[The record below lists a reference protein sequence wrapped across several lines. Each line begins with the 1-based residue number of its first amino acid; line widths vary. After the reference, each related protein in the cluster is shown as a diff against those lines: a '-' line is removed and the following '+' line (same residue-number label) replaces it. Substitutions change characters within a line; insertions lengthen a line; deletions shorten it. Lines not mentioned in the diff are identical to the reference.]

1 MRRDNMEKEVKEKEV
16 TRILIVDDVET
27 NRFTLRDIIA
37 EMGYQPILTE
47 NGEQALKIVE
57 RFPLKLII
65 SDVAMPVMDGYEL
78 CKRVKE
84 NPETREIPIIFISAF
99 DDPSDII
106 KGFEL
111 KGEDYITKPFIPEV
125 VQARV
130 KVHLKLAENNK
141 TMQEMNRKLHA
152 SVTEQM
158 SQVEGEKRNVLYA
171 MLRIAREHPTFQQ
184 DQMERLSAN
193 CKTLAEALQLSK
205 QFGALISDA
214 YISTIE
220 LAAPLCNLGSVA
232 VPSQLFDKNEGL
244 TKEEQTMLEQHTT
257 IGAEIL
263 ADVKRNSNYNDF
275 LEMSVE
281 IAHFHHENWDGSGYP
296 EQLKGEEI
304 PLSAQIVHIAT
315 DFGELTKQDGKSA
328 EEAIGVMEKSVGTIY
343 NPEIFNIMSKIV
355 RQLH

>member
-1 MRRDNMEKEVKEKEV
+1 MGNGIKEKEV

-27 NRFTLRDIIA
+27 NRFTLRDIISK
-37 EMGYQPILTE
+37 MGYQPILTE

-57 RFPLKLII
+57 RFPLELII

-99 DDPSDII
+99 DDPSDIVR
-106 KGFEL
+106 GFEL

-152 SVTEQM
+152 SVTEQIEQM
-158 SQVEGEKRNVLYA
+158 EGEKRNVLYA
-171 MLRIAREHPTFQQ
+171 MLRIAREHPAFEQ

-205 QFGALISDA
+205 QFGALVSDG

-220 LAAPLCNLGSVA
+220 LAAPLCSLGNVA
-232 VPSQLFDKNEGL
+232 VPVDMFHKEGTL
-244 TKEEQTMLEQHTT
+244 TEEERKVLERHTT
-257 IGAEIL
+257 VGAQIL
-263 ADVKRNSNYNDF
+263 ADVNRNSNYNGF
-275 LEMSVE
+275 LEMSVD
-281 IAHFHHENWDGSGYP
+281 IAHFHHENWDGTGYP
-296 EQLKGEEI
+296 EHLKGEEI
-304 PLSAQIVHIAT
+304 PLSAQIVHIAN
-315 DFGELTKQDGKSA
+315 DFGRLTRNNEKSP
-328 EEAIGVMEKSVGTIY
+328 EEALGEMEHCVGTIY
-343 NPEIFNIMSKIV
+343 NPEIFDIMRKIV

>member
-1 MRRDNMEKEVKEKEV
+1 MDKETKEKEV

-37 EMGYQPILTE
+37 KMGYQPILTE

-57 RFPLKLII
+57 RFPLALII

-78 CKRVKE
+78 CRRVKG

-99 DDPSDII
+99 DEPSDIV

-158 SQVEGEKRNVLYA
+158 KQMEGEKRNVLYA
-171 MLRIAREHPTFQQ
+171 MLRIAREHPAF
-184 DQMERLSAN
+184 DQEQMDRLSAN

-205 QFGALISDA
+205 EFGAMVSDG
-214 YISTIE
+214 YIGTIE
-220 LAAPLCNLGSVA
+220 LAAPLCSLGNVA
-232 VPSQLFDKNEGL
+232 VPMDLFHKKGEL
-244 TKEEQTMLEQHTT
+244 TEEEQKILERHT
-257 IGAEIL
+257 IVGAQIL
-263 ADVKRNSNYNDF
+263 EDVNRNSNYNDF
-275 LEMSVE
+275 LEMSVK
-281 IAHFHHENWDGSGYP
+281 IAHYHHENWDGSGYP
-296 EQLKGEEI
+296 EHLEGEKI
-304 PLSAQIVHIAT
+304 PLCAQIVHIAN
-315 DFGELTKQDGKSA
+315 DFGGLTKKDEKSA
-328 EEAIGVMEKSVGTIY
+328 EEALNVMEHSVGIIY
-343 NPEIFNIMSKIV
+343 NPEIFDILKKIV

>member
-1 MRRDNMEKEVKEKEV
+1 MEKETKEKEV

-37 EMGYQPILTE
+37 KMGYQPILTE

-57 RFPLKLII
+57 RFPLALII

-78 CKRVKE
+78 CRRVKG

-99 DDPSDII
+99 DEPSDIV

-141 TMQEMNRKLHA
+141 IMQEMNRKLHA

-158 SQVEGEKRNVLYA
+158 RQMEGEKRNVLYA
-171 MLRIAREHPTFQQ
+171 MLRIAREHPAF
-184 DQMERLSAN
+184 DQSQMDRLSAN
-193 CKTLAEALQLSK
+193 SKTLAEALQLSK
-205 QFGALISDA
+205 QFGSLVSDA
-214 YISTIE
+214 YIDTIE
-220 LAAPLCNLGSVA
+220 LAAPLCSLGNLA
-232 VPSQLFDKNEGL
+232 VPVDVFHKKEEL
-244 TKEEQTMLEQHTT
+244 TKEEQKMLERHT
-257 IGAEIL
+257 IVGAQIL
-263 ADVKRNSNYNDF
+263 EDVNRNSNYNDF
-275 LEMSVE
+275 LKMSVD
-281 IAHFHHENWDGSGYP
+281 IAHYHHENWDGSGYP
-296 EQLKGEEI
+296 EHIKGEEI
-304 PLSAQIVHIAT
+304 PLSAQIVHIVN
-315 DFGELTKQDGKSA
+315 DFDHLTTKDEKRA
-328 EEAIGVMEKSVGTIY
+328 EEAVATMEHSAGTIY
-343 NPEIFNIMSKIV
+343 NPEIFDILKKIV

>member
-1 MRRDNMEKEVKEKEV
+1 MDKETKEKEV

-37 EMGYQPILTE
+37 KMGYQPILTE

-57 RFPLKLII
+57 RFPLALII

-78 CKRVKE
+78 CRRVKG

-99 DDPSDII
+99 DEPSDIV

-158 SQVEGEKRNVLYA
+158 KQMEGEKRNVLYA
-171 MLRIAREHPTFQQ
+171 MLRIAREHPAF
-184 DQMERLSAN
+184 DQEQMDRLSAN

-205 QFGALISDA
+205 EFGATVSDG
-214 YISTIE
+214 YIGTIE
-220 LAAPLCNLGSVA
+220 LAAPLCSLGNVA
-232 VPSQLFDKNEGL
+232 VPMDLFHKKGEL
-244 TKEEQTMLEQHTT
+244 TEEEQKILERHT
-257 IGAEIL
+257 IVGAQIL
-263 ADVKRNSNYNDF
+263 EDVNRNSNYNDF
-275 LEMSVE
+275 LEMSVK
-281 IAHFHHENWDGSGYP
+281 IAHYHHENWDGSGYP
-296 EQLKGEEI
+296 EHLEGEKI
-304 PLSAQIVHIAT
+304 PLCAQIVHIAN
-315 DFGELTKQDGKSA
+315 DFGGLTKKDEKSA
-328 EEAIGVMEKSVGTIY
+328 EEALDVMEHSVGIIY
-343 NPEIFNIMSKIV
+343 NPEIFDILKKIV

>member
-1 MRRDNMEKEVKEKEV
+1 MDKETKEKEV

-37 EMGYQPILTE
+37 KMGYQPILTE

-57 RFPLKLII
+57 RFPLALII

-78 CKRVKE
+78 CRRVKG

-99 DDPSDII
+99 DEPSDIV

-158 SQVEGEKRNVLYA
+158 KQMEGEKRNVLYA
-171 MLRIAREHPTFQQ
+171 MLRIAREHPAF
-184 DQMERLSAN
+184 DQEQMDRLSAN

-205 QFGALISDA
+205 EFGAMVSDG
-214 YISTIE
+214 YIGTIE
-220 LAAPLCNLGSVA
+220 LAAPLCSLGNVA
-232 VPSQLFDKNEGL
+232 VPVDLFHKKGEL
-244 TKEEQTMLEQHTT
+244 TEEEQKILERHT
-257 IGAEIL
+257 IVGAQIL
-263 ADVKRNSNYNDF
+263 EDVNRNSNYNDF
-275 LEMSVE
+275 LEMSVK
-281 IAHFHHENWDGSGYP
+281 IAHYHHENWDGSGYP
-296 EQLKGEEI
+296 EHLEGEEI
-304 PLSAQIVHIAT
+304 PLCAQIVHIAN
-315 DFGELTKQDGKSA
+315 DFGGITKKYEKSA
-328 EEAIGVMEKSVGTIY
+328 EEALDVMEHSVGIIY
-343 NPEIFNIMSKIV
+343 NPEIFDILKKIV